1 MRRVRPWARVA
12 LLLLAS
18 ALLIVLVLDGQA
30 WARPGGGQSYSGGG
44 GHGDSGG
51 GGGGG
56 AGAELAFRLIFE
68 LLRLAFYYPVIFLP
82 ILGAIVL
89 YFAWSAYQNY
99 KNKDWNSGPPA
110 ELHRAIELDQLRR
123 VDPDFSQVGFEDFAF
138 RLFATAQRNR
148 ATPQQRATLTPYVSS
163 AAIQQLASRDAAPSL
178 PGAAPSGPLQSPP
191 VQSVVVGA
199 MRVIGLIIPPP
210 RAPGADDAAADGP
223 VDGSVDRVRISLQFE
238 ANVTVGVGDAMRT
251 DFSVETWRLS
261 RAATATSKP
270 PQLGSQADVLP
281 CPNCSAPWA
290 AAQTGTQVCASCNQ
304 VVDNGRF
311 DWVVDSI
318 VVNSIQARPPT
329 LTDSVQ
335 ERGTDLATY
344 RQSNFTNLFGQLCQ
358 DDAAVNIAD
367 IQNRL
372 TMIYGRLNKAWSDG
386 NLVPVRGLLSMSQYD
401 ALQYWVDAYA
411 KQDLRNQLSDMRI
424 INMEPCKLLRDR
436 YFDALTIRI
445 WGAGKDFVVNRSS
458 GRLLTGSKT
467 KDRKYSE
474 YWTLIRS
481 KHAKGPAKTDATC
494 GHCGAALKVDAKGAC
509 EYCGS
514 VMASG
519 EFDWVLSKIEQ
530 DDSYRG

>member
-1 MRRVRPWARVA
+1 MKRRASTWLRYAVLLAMCAIVMA
-12 LLLLAS
+12 LLLDS
-18 ALLIVLVLDGQA
+18 AA

-44 GHGDSGG
+44 GHGDSGS
-51 GGGGG
+51 GGGG

-89 YFAWSAYQNY
+89 YFAWSAYQNH

-110 ELHRAIELDQLRR
+110 ELHRAIELDQLRH

-138 RLFATAQRNR
+138 RLFATAHRNR
-148 ATPQQRATLTPYVSS
+148 ATPQQRATLVPYISS
-163 AAIQQLASRDAAPSL
+163 AALQQLASRDAAPSL
-178 PGAAPSGPLQSPP
+178 PGTAPGSALQSAP

-199 MRVIGLIIPPP
+199 MRVIGLILPSP
-210 RAPGADDAAADGP
+210 RSPAGGDDGEANGARNSD
-223 VDGSVDRVRISLQFE
+223 DRVRISLQFE
-238 ANVTVGVGDAMRT
+238 ANVTVGAGNAMRT

-281 CPNCSAPWA
+281 CPNCGAPWA

-329 LTDSVQ
+329 LTDSVE
-335 ERGTDLATY
+335 ERGTDLPTY
-344 RQSNFTNLFGQLCQ
+344 HQRNFQSVFGQLCQ
-358 DDAAVNIAD
+358 DDPAVNIAD
-367 IQNRL
+367 IQTRL
-372 TMIYGRLNKAWSDG
+372 NMIYGRLNKAWSDG
-386 NLVPVRGLLSMSQYD
+386 DLVPVRGLLSMSQYD
-401 ALQYWVDAYA
+401 VLQYWVDAYR
-411 KQDLRNQLSDMRI
+411 KQDLRNQLSEMRI
-424 INMEPCKLLRDR
+424 LNMEPCKLLRDR

-445 WGAGKDFVVNRSS
+445 WGAGKDFVVNRST

-474 YWTLIRS
+474 YWTLIRA
-481 KHAKGPAKTDATC
+481 HNAKGPAKSDATC
-494 GHCGAALKVDAKGAC
+494 GHCGAALNVDAKGAC